1 MATTGDVG
9 ARHDNVGRGM
19 VFALV
24 ALLLF
29 STQDAAGKFLVQT
42 ISPFQ
47 TTMMRFWAF
56 AAFAFLLALRQG
68 SIRQA
73 LRSGHPIL
81 QVLRGVLL
89 IVDIWM
95 FVASLKTLQLPEVQG
110 ITLVYPLIVTLLAV
124 PILSEKVGI
133 FRISA
138 VAVGLLGALLIVR
151 PGGVPIG
158 WGVFFA
164 VGSGL
169 CYALYLV
176 LTRKVSQTDSAA
188 TSMIYTGL
196 VGLVVSSAVGIFY
209 WQPLDLQTGL
219 AVGYIMFTG
228 VAAHGLMI
236 LALSLAPASVLQ
248 PFNYTALPWSIVLS
262 LIFFQHM
269 IDPVS
274 LLGAS
279 IVVGAGLVVMARER
293 IRRIPVA
300 AEPARPGRE

>member
-1 MATTGDVG
+1 MATIGEAT
-9 ARHDNVGRGM
+9 ARQDNVGRGM
-19 VFALV
+19 LFALV

-56 AAFAFLLALRQG
+56 AAFALILALRRG
-68 SIRQA
+68 SIRDA
-73 LRSGHPIL
+73 LRSGHPVL
-81 QVLRGVLL
+81 QVLRGGLL

-124 PILSEKVGI
+124 PMLGEKVGL
-133 FRISA
+133 FRLSA

-151 PGGVPIG
+151 PGGVPLAS
-158 WGVFFA
+158 GVFFA

-176 LTRKVSQTDSAA
+176 LTRKVSQTNSAA

-196 VGLVVSSAVGIFY
+196 VGLVISSAVGVFY

-236 LALSLAPASVLQ
+236 MALSLAPASILQ

-262 LIFFQHM
+262 LVFFHHM
-269 IDPVS
+269 IDPIS

-293 IRRIPVA
+293 IRKIPVPS
-300 AEPARPGRE
+300 EPAPPGKE

>member
-1 MATTGDVG
+1 V
-9 ARHDNVGRGM
+9 RG
-19 VFALV
+19 
-24 ALLLF
+24 
-29 STQDAAGKFLVQT
+29 G
-42 ISPFQ
+42 
-47 TTMMRFWAF
+47 
-56 AAFAFLLALRQG
+56 
-68 SIRQA
+68 
-73 LRSGHPIL
+73 
-81 QVLRGVLL
+81 LL
-89 IVDIWM
+89 IADIWM

-124 PILSEKVGI
+124 PILGEKVGL
-133 FRISA
+133 FRLSA

-151 PGGVPIG
+151 PGGVPLD
-158 WGVFFA
+158 WGVLFA

-196 VGLVVSSAVGIFY
+196 VGLVISSAVGVFY
-209 WQPLDLQTGL
+209 WQPLDVQTGL

-236 LALSLAPASVLQ
+236 LALSLAPASILQ
-248 PFNYTALPWSIVLS
+248 PFNYTSLPWSIGLS
-262 LIFFQHM
+262 LVFFHHM
-269 IDPVS
+269 IDPLS

-293 IRRIPVA
+293 IRKIPVPS
-300 AEPARPGRE
+300 EPAPPGKE